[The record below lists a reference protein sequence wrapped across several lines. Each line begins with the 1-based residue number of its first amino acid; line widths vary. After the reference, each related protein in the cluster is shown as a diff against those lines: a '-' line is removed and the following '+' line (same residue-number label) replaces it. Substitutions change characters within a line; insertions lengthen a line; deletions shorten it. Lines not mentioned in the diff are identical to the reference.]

1 MKKKEHGTFQSFDG
15 TYRLHWQSSHAQKR
29 VTSRHLKKMSN
40 LPRGPVS
47 LLPPGGG
54 GENTKFLHGWFVA
67 GGDIIAAVAP
77 ES

>member
-1 MKKKEHGTFQSFDG
+1 MKKKRTWNVDG
-15 TYRLHWQSSHAQKR
+15 TYQLHWQSSHAQKR
-29 VTSRHLKKMSN
+29 VTSRYLKKMSN

-77 ES
+77 EL